1 MQKENEDAI
10 MSALAFGH
18 DEVCELQHLPL
29 HLQPPSPPWPELS
42 HFLSLGSCR
51 CLHMFQFEVIGTI
64 PSQCSASPNTEI
76 SVMINI
82 QNPLLFTTAF
92 SKDNSIF
99 SI

>member
-10 MSALAFGH
+10 MSALAYGQ

-42 HFLSLGSCR
+42 HILSLGSCR

-64 PSQCSASPNTEI
+64 PSQCSSQEE
-76 SVMINI
+76 
-82 QNPLLFTTAF
+82 LLFQLLLPDEAF
-92 SKDNSIF
+92 F
-99 SI
+99 ALA